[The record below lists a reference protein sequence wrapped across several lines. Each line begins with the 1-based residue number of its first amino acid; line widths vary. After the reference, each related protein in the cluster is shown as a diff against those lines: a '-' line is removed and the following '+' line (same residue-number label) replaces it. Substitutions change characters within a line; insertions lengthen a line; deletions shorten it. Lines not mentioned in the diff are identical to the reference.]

1 MEVEAAGDA
10 VDVEEFAGEVKAR
23 NEFAFHGFEVHFAEA
38 NAAAGDEFVFV
49 ETFAGDGE
57 FGGGEDA
64 EE

>member
-10 VDVEEFAGEVKAR
+10 VDVEEFAGEVEAG
-23 NEFAFHGFEVHFAEA
+23 NEFALHGFEIDFAET

-49 ETFAGDGE
+49 EALAGDGE